1 MIKKNSSVTLISN
14 SSRRYINLLFSKLKN
29 YIPGLILEH
38 TKNYQILYF
47 SHPRDVLLF
56 YELLNFFDFAFED
69 YFKNWELTKEKSSPL
84 SDANLELLDDNFEE
98 SFEDIIDELQPVTPT
113 KRKKLHIKYKVIPYL
128 FSDREYF
135 EHWSFN
141 QIQTDYIIHNALLEN
156 RILITENMFKNLLS
170 FYDKHFYLQSFQ
182 TNRLLFFFKNYLKLL
197 QYLFFINWMN
207 KIFYLKLINVK
218 FTTAR

>member
-69 YFKNWELTKEKSSPL
+69 YFKN
-84 SDANLELLDDNFEE
+84 
-98 SFEDIIDELQPVTPT
+98 
-113 KRKKLHIKYKVIPYL
+113 
-128 FSDREYF
+128 
-135 EHWSFN
+135 
-141 QIQTDYIIHNALLEN
+141 
-156 RILITENMFKNLLS
+156 
-170 FYDKHFYLQSFQ
+170 
-182 TNRLLFFFKNYLKLL
+182 
-197 QYLFFINWMN
+197 
-207 KIFYLKLINVK
+207 
-218 FTTAR
+218 